1 MSTIVLR
8 TGEVEK
14 NRLELEA
21 ALPALRR
28 AILVDME
35 AFMAVEDGVGIGM
48 PTYSPWQQY
57 PSSANAAKKKRWRTN
72 LVTGA

>member
-14 NRLELEA
+14 NRLELEE

-48 PTYSPWQQY
+48 PTYSPWQ
-57 PSSANAAKKKRWRTN
+57 
-72 LVTGA
+72 